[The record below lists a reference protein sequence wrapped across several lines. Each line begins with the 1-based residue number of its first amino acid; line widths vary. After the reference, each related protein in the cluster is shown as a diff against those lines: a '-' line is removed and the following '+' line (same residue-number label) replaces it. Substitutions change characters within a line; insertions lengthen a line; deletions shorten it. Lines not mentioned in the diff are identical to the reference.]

1 MNASFI
7 VTLDV
12 ESQDVIPDT
21 ALDMEDDLLAAG
33 HDVIVVKPW
42 ARPSVGLA
50 PEPLPP
56 SGGDMIAPPE
66 PPPSLF

>member
-12 ESQDVIPDT
+12 ESQDIIPDT
-21 ALDMEDDLLAAG
+21 AIDLEDDLLAAG

-42 ARPSVGLA
+42 ARPTIGLTPELPPLGGGLA
-50 PEPLPP
+50 P
-56 SGGDMIAPPE
+56 PPE